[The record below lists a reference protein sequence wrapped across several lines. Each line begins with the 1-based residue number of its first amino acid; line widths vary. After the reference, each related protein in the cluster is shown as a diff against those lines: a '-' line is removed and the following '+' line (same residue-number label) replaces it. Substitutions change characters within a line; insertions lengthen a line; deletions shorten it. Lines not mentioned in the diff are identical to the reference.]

1 MIVVTVFICQSLNAK
16 VLHIKSWLYIF
27 PQTLLHFT
35 EPVRIPQLSLHPERF
50 SSVGKWVLQIWFEA
64 LPGGVF
70 GKCHFWAVI
79 SIAGRGWT
87 EFLLSQSCWHWI
99 PSLLWRNGYAEMFRW
114 IQWGVFVSR
123 ECLATAAVSG
133 LSWQGGDQSKA
144 GLNLG
149 ALFLQDVSV
158 GCCRCLPMALM
169 LQFQPGYPSVSIFH
183 TDTWGCKKPDLSIL
197 CQIIIDSGES
207 LFMQWVIP
215 LISVGGPRCRS
226 ANPECWG
233 NNTFFFL

>member
-1 MIVVTVFICQSLNAK
+1 MLKFCILSLG
-16 VLHIKSWLYIF
+16 YIF
-27 PQTLLHFT
+27 FHKLCSILPSQSEFHSCHCILKGFPVLGSEFCRSGLKPCLVEFLASAISEQWSQLQAGAELNSFFPRAVGT
-35 EPVRIPQLSLHPERF
+35 ESLHSCGGMDMQRCSDGF
-50 SSVGKWVLQIWFEA
+50 SGVCLC
-64 LPGGVF
+64 PGCV
-70 GKCHFWAVI
+70 
-79 SIAGRGWT
+79 
-87 EFLLSQSCWHWI
+87 Q
-99 PSLLWRNGYAEMFRW
+99 
-114 IQWGVFVSR
+114 
-123 ECLATAAVSG
+123 ATAAVSG

-144 GLNLG
+144 GLSLG